1 MIEYDGLPV
10 LREPILIAA
19 FEGWNDAGESASAAI
34 EYLCEIWD
42 AELLAEFDS
51 EDYYDYQVNRPL
63 VSTNESG
70 DREVHWPSTKIYTAQ
85 IPGAKRDVVLI
96 QGIEPNMRWQ
106 QFVREILG
114 LCAELDVRLVT
125 TLGALLTDAPHTRPV
140 PIHGTSSD
148 ASLQAEFGVETS
160 TYEGPTGIVGVLQHA
175 CATMG
180 IPAVSLWAS
189 IPHYVSQPPNPKATL
204 ALVQRI
210 EDVVDVSI
218 PIADLIEDARAWEM
232 GVDELASEDE
242 EVAEYVKQLEQTRDA
257 ADLPEANGESIARDF
272 ERYLRRRGTNT

>member
-34 EYLCEIWD
+34 EYLCEIWE

-70 DREVHWPSTKIYTAQ
+70 AREIHWPSTKIYTAQ
-85 IPGAKRDVVLI
+85 LPGAKQDVVLI

-148 ASLQAEFGVETS
+148 AVLQVELGVETS

-175 CATMG
+175 CLAMG

-218 PIADLIEDARAWEM
+218 PITDLIEDARAWEM

-257 ADLPEANGESIARDF
+257 ADLPEASGESIARDF
-272 ERYLRRRGTNT
+272 ERYLRRRGTN

>member
-63 VSTNESG
+63 VSTNEAG

-148 ASLQAEFGVETS
+148 ASLQAEFGVQTS